1 MGNTCLKDAA
11 TNPWISMKC
20 IIIAKSSNIN
30 VSEVDGKRIERE
42 KNPVVAVVGVVL
54 KENKMSE
61 EKFKYTDEDIERI
74 VSLYNEARKRR
85 QRQEQQSSAAVVM
98 ATIMTR

>member
-11 TNPWISMKC
+11 MNPWISMKC

-54 KENKMSE
+54 KK
-61 EKFKYTDEDIERI
+61 TRCRR
-74 VSLYNEARKRR
+74 SLSIRMKI
-85 QRQEQQSSAAVVM
+85 SSKL
-98 ATIMTR
+98 

>member
-20 IIIAKSSNIN
+20 IIIAKSHNIN

-42 KNPVVAVVGVVL
+42 KKPRCCSCWRCFKRKQDVGGEV
-54 KENKMSE
+54 
-61 EKFKYTDEDIERI
+61 
-74 VSLYNEARKRR
+74 
-85 QRQEQQSSAAVVM
+85 
-98 ATIMTR
+98 